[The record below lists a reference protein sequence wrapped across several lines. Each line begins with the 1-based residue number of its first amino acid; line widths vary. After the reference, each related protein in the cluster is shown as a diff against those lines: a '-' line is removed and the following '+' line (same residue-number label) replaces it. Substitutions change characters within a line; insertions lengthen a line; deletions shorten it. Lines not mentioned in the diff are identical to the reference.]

1 MQGSSAVIGA
11 IRWLIVLSVV
21 SILAS
26 LMGFLLAAVF
36 DDVPNAWLTPQAET
50 GRPPRFAALLAL
62 LPIVVVAGWV
72 VLVKLWRW
80 AKRDGSFVSVKR
92 QIDRRALVTFV
103 VLMSLLGFASSVAY
117 FYSERSDALFPE
129 DCARRCAPKQG
140 VIERQ
145 GLSAGPA
152 WRPTKHNL
160 VCTCR

>member
-1 MQGSSAVIGA
+1 MQASGAVIGA

-21 SILAS
+21 SLLAILF
-26 LMGFLLAAVF
+26 GFLLAAVF
-36 DDVPNAWLTPQAET
+36 DGVPNTWLTPQAET

-62 LPIVVVAGWV
+62 LPVVVVAGWV
-72 VLVKLWRW
+72 VVAKLWRW
-80 AKRDGSFVSVKR
+80 AKSDGSSVSVKR
-92 QIDRRALVTFV
+92 QIERRALITFV
-103 VLMSLLGFASSVAY
+103 ALISLLGVASSVAY

-129 DCARRCAPKQG
+129 DCARRCVPKQG